1 MVCSLKTEEFCLA
14 YSESQ
19 VDQPVLWENHC
30 HARFEIIAVA
40 EGDINVILE
49 GKDCRLRENRLIL
62 IPPLSYHSVVANEKG
77 IYRRV
82 TASFDRSAIPQVLR
96 RELAGGEIHTAT
108 LTRGQMAELESLC
121 RKEDPLLYA
130 PLAQSLMVQI
140 FYKLQKAEELPAG
153 SGADEFLEKSIRYID
168 SHLKEKILL
177 DDLAAHTSRS
187 KSSFC
192 HLFEEKMNISPKQY
206 ILQKKLAL
214 ANKLISEG
222 VMPTVAAAQIGY
234 DNYSN
239 FYRLYRRQ
247 FGQSPTRRKN

>member
-40 EGDINVILE
+40 EGDIKVIME
-49 GKDCRLRENRLIL
+49 GKDCRLRENSLIL

-108 LTRGQMAELESLC
+108 LPRGQMAELESLC

-140 FYKLQKAEELPAG
+140 FYKLQKVV
-153 SGADEFLEKSIRYID
+153 SKN
-168 SHLKEKILL
+168 IL
-177 DDLAAHTSRS
+177 
-187 KSSFC
+187 
-192 HLFEEKMNISPKQY
+192 
-206 ILQKKLAL
+206 
-214 ANKLISEG
+214 
-222 VMPTVAAAQIGY
+222 
-234 DNYSN
+234 N
-239 FYRLYRRQ
+239 F
-247 FGQSPTRRKN
+247 